1 MEYSIADDQRLARP
15 KSHILNWISA
25 IRGEEKTIAP
35 AEVGHRTASVCQLA
49 AIGYEVGVPL
59 NWNPETE
66 KFVGDHADLANPL
79 RDRTRRPNWREDD
92 LSNS

>member
-1 MEYSIADDQRLARP
+1 MASELGLSELSSLPSSPCLSSRVETGIRIDPEDLEAIDVMESWMQ
-15 KSHILNWISA
+15 
-25 IRGEEKTIAP
+25 
-35 AEVGHRTASVCQLA
+35 
-49 AIGYEVGVPL
+49 L